1 MVSKTLKVWF
11 DLTNFILDDK
21 RNLIVEINRG
31 IDEAQEVL
39 EQLGLEI
46 NQNSDAAQKKSQQM
60 RLKSFQAELT
70 RLEIEYNRSKNNSI
84 SFEDLSSDEFDINED
99 QKRKLL
105 DNSERLERTGNELN
119 NAYRLVIETEQIG
132 TIITSNLAQQ
142 RESISRATYRLRE
155 TNADIGRSGRI
166 VNMMYA
172 RIIRD
177 KLLVYIIGLVFILAV
192 ILFIYFHSK

>member
-1 MVSKTLKVWF
+1 
-11 DLTNFILDDK
+11 
-21 RNLIVEINRG
+21 
-31 IDEAQEVL
+31 
-39 EQLGLEI
+39 
-46 NQNSDAAQKKSQQM
+46 M

-70 RLEIEYNRSKNNSI
+70 RLEIEYNRSKNTSI

-105 DNSERLERTGNELN
+105 DNSERLERTGNELT

-132 TIITSNLAQQ
+132 TVITSNLAQQ

-192 ILFIYFHSK
+192 ILFIYFHVK